1 MQILKNEK
9 IKTSAM
15 TNSTPATADKKLYF
29 TFKSCSK
36 LCSFQISYNI
46 TFINY
51 SSLLGANFYN
61 ASRKISKDL
70 FILSP
75 RSGNITNTS
84 SCWYFRPTNGAIEG
98 PSTETSHKICPLSGA
113 IIGSALVRL
122 YFRIVSSSKPLLP

>member
-1 MQILKNEK
+1 
-9 IKTSAM
+9 M
-15 TNSTPATADKKLYF
+15 TNSNLPQRIKKLYF

-75 RSGNITNTS
+75 RSGNITEH
-84 SCWYFRPTNGAIEG
+84 FIMLVF
-98 PSTETSHKICPLSGA
+98 PSDKRCHRRTFHGNFPLNLSL
-113 IIGSALVRL
+113 IRRNN
-122 YFRIVSSSKPLLP
+122 RISLSTLIFSNCFLIKATFYHSRILSTL

>member
-1 MQILKNEK
+1 MNANFKRMKDKNIRHDK
-9 IKTSAM
+9 FK
-15 TNSTPATADKKLYF
+15 PATADKKLYF

-70 FILSP
+70 SYSP
-75 RSGNITNTS
+75 HGVEI
-84 SCWYFRPTNGAIEG
+84 
-98 PSTETSHKICPLSGA
+98 
-113 IIGSALVRL
+113 
-122 YFRIVSSSKPLLP
+122 

>member
-1 MQILKNEK
+1 
-9 IKTSAM
+9 M
-15 TNSTPATADKKLYF
+15 TNSNLPQRIKKLYF

-46 TFINY
+46 TFYNY

-75 RSGNITNTS
+75 RSGNISNY
-84 SCWYFRPTNGAIEG
+84 CFILVF
-98 PSTETSHKICPLSGA
+98 PSDLRCYRRTFHGNFP
-113 IIGSALVRL
+113 
-122 YFRIVSSSKPLLP
+122 

>member
-1 MQILKNEK
+1 
-9 IKTSAM
+9 M
-15 TNSTPATADKKLYF
+15 TNSNLPQRIKKLYF

-70 FILSP
+70 FILSS
-75 RSGNITNTS
+75 RSGNITKH
-84 SCWYFRPTNGAIEG
+84 FIMLVF
-98 PSTETSHKICPLSGA
+98 PSDKRCYRRTFHGNFP
-113 IIGSALVRL
+113 
-122 YFRIVSSSKPLLP
+122 